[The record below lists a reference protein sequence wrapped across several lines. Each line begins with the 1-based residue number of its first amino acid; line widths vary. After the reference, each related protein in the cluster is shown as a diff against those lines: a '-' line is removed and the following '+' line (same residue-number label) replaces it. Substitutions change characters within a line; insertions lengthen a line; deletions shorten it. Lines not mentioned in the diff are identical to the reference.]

1 MAKIVEVPN
10 IGNVEFPDT
19 MSDEA
24 ISQTISKQLNAPK
37 SLSDVVSGNFPAA
50 QRFQSG
56 YQQMPKMLQ
65 DPYLGLST
73 NNIGKVGNAMFGM
86 AEQSPGV
93 ISKYASMITHPFQK
107 YGDKL
112 SEKARTLMQSALKPT
127 LQQSQSGKAETAI
140 NTLLERELPVTQG
153 TVEQLSGNINTLNE
167 DIANKIAGSTG
178 TVKKSEVL
186 KRLSDLGKER
196 SVQVAPEEDINA
208 INDIQRQFLQ
218 YNKGAYN
225 PDVIPVQLAQ
235 EMKQGTYSALAN
247 KYGKEMGAKEE
258 SQKALARGLKE
269 EIAGQMP
276 EVANLNK
283 QESQLLDTLDVTER
297 RMFMTLNKD
306 PFGWSMLATHPIKT
320 AAMLMDRS
328 PAFKSLAAIQ
338 VNKLAKALKG
348 SGNTTTMPKF
358 QSYTGRLVNKETQN
372 TNEEQ
377 Q

>member
-10 IGNVEFPDT
+10 IGNVEFPDN
-19 MSDEA
+19 MSDDA

-37 SLSDVVSGNFPAA
+37 SVSDIVSGNFPAA
-50 QRFQSG
+50 QRFQAG

-73 NNIGKVGNAMFGM
+73 SNIGKVGSAMFGM
-86 AEQSPGV
+86 TEQAPGV
-93 ISKYASMITHPFQK
+93 ISKYASYITHPFQK

-112 SEKARTLMQSALKPT
+112 SDKAKTLMQSALKPT

-153 TVEQLSGNINTLNE
+153 TVEQLSGDIGSLNE
-167 DIANKIAGSTG
+167 EIANKIAGSTG

-186 KRLSDLGKER
+186 KRLGDLGGER
-196 SVQVAPEEDINA
+196 SLQVAPETDINA

-218 YNKGAYN
+218 YNKGVYN
-225 PDVIPVQLAQ
+225 PDVIPVQTAQ
-235 EMKQGTYSALAN
+235 GLKQGTYSALQN
-247 KYGKEMGAKEE
+247 KYGKEMGAGEE
-258 SQKALARGLKE
+258 AQKALARGLKE
-269 EIAGQMP
+269 EIATQMP
-276 EVANLNK
+276 EVANLNQ
-283 QESQLLDTLDVTER
+283 QESKLLDTLDVTER

-306 PFGWSMLATHPIKT
+306 PFGWSMLATHPLKT

-348 SGNTTTMPKF
+348 SNTSTPMPKF
-358 QSYTGRLVNKETQN
+358 QSYTGRLINKETKN
-372 TNEEQ
+372 TNKEQ

>member
-1 MAKIVEVPN
+1 MTKIVEVPN
-10 IGNVEFPDT
+10 IGNVEFPDN

-24 ISQTISKQLNAPK
+24 ISQTIAKQLNAPK
-37 SLSDVVSGNFPAA
+37 SVSDVVSGNFPAA
-50 QRFQSG
+50 QRFQAG

-73 NNIGKVGNAMFGM
+73 SNIGKVGNAMFGM
-86 AEQSPGV
+86 AEKAPGLIEKSV
-93 ISKYASMITHPFQK
+93 SYITHPLQN
-107 YGDKL
+107 YGEKL

-153 TVEQLSGNINTLNE
+153 TVEKLSSDIGGLNE
-167 DIANKIAGSTG
+167 DIANRIAGSTG
-178 TVKKSEVL
+178 TVKKTDVL
-186 KRLSDLGKER
+186 KRLGDLGRER
-196 SVQVAPEEDINA
+196 SVQVAPEGDINA

-247 KYGKEMGAKEE
+247 KYGKEMGAGEE
-258 SQKALARGLKE
+258 AQKSLARGLKE
-269 EIAGQMP
+269 EIATQMP
-276 EVANLNK
+276 DVANLNK

-338 VNKLAKALKG
+338 VNKMAKALKG
-348 SGNTTTMPKF
+348 SDMTTSVPKVPL
-358 QSYTGRLVNKETQN
+358 YAGRLQNQATQN
-372 TNEEQ
+372 TNKEQ

>member
-1 MAKIVEVPN
+1 MARIVEVPN

-50 QRFQSG
+50 QRFQAG

-73 NNIGKVGNAMFGM
+73 SNIGKVGNAMFGM
-86 AEQSPGV
+86 AEQAPGV
-93 ISKYASMITHPFQK
+93 ISKYASVITHPFQK

-112 SEKARTLMQSALKPT
+112 SDKAKTLMQSALKPT
-127 LQQSQSGKAETAI
+127 LPQSQSGKAETAI
-140 NTLLERELPVTQG
+140 NTLLEHELPVTQD
-153 TVEQLSGNINTLNE
+153 TVELLADKISNLNE
-167 DIANKIAGSTG
+167 DIASQIAGSTG
-178 TVKKSEVL
+178 TVKKSNVL
-186 KRLSDLGKER
+186 KRLGNLGSER
-196 SVQVAPEEDINA
+196 KLQVAPESDINA

-218 YNKGAYN
+218 YNKGGYN
-225 PDVIPVQLAQ
+225 PDVIPVQTAQ
-235 EMKQGTYSALAN
+235 ALKQGTYSSLAN
-247 KYGKEMGAKEE
+247 KYGKEAGAAEE
-258 SQKALARGLKE
+258 AQKALARGLKE
-269 EIAGQMP
+269 EIASEMP
-276 EVANLNK
+276 SVANLNS
-283 QESQLLDTLDVTER
+283 QESKLLDTLDVTER

-306 PFGWSMLATHPIKT
+306 PFGWSMLATHPLKT

-348 SGNTTTMPKF
+348 SSNTTSMPKF
-358 QSYTGRLVNKETQN
+358 QSYTGRLINKETQN

>member
-19 MSDEA
+19 MSDA
-24 ISQTISKQLNAPK
+24 DIGNAISKQINSPK
-37 SLSDVVSGNFPAA
+37 SVSDVLSGNFPAA
-50 QRFQSG
+50 QRFQAG
-56 YQQMPKMLQ
+56 YQQMPQMLQ

-73 NNIGKVGNAMFGM
+73 SNIGKVGNAMFGM
-86 AEQSPGV
+86 TEQAPGV
-93 ISKYASMITHPFQK
+93 VSKYASMITHPFQK

-127 LQQSQSGKAETAI
+127 LQQSQSGKAQTAI
-140 NTLLERELPVTQG
+140 NTLLEHELPVTQN
-153 TVEQLSGNINTLNE
+153 TVETLAGKIGTLNE
-167 DIANKIAGSTG
+167 DIANQIAGSTG
-178 TVKKSEVL
+178 TIKKSDVL
-186 KRLSDLGKER
+186 KRLGDLGSER
-196 SVQVAPEEDINA
+196 KLQVAPESDINA

-225 PDVIPVQLAQ
+225 PDVIPVQTAQ
-235 EMKQGTYSALAN
+235 ALKQGTYSSLAN
-247 KYGKEMGAKEE
+247 KYGKEAGASEE
-258 SQKALARGLKE
+258 AQKALARGLKE
-269 EIAGQMP
+269 EIANEMP
-276 EVANLNK
+276 NVANLNQ
-283 QESQLLDTLDVTER
+283 QESKLLDTLDVTER

-338 VNKLAKALKG
+338 VNKLAKTLKG
-348 SGNTTTMPKF
+348 TGTNTGMPKI